1 MERKIE
7 GAVRVVRLLL
17 AITRCARAE
26 QVLARAACTLH
37 WIILVVVPALAQ
49 HERGEIRLKV
59 RDPKGGALVAASVD
73 LVSQANQVRRSFLT
87 GQDGSYAAREL
98 PFGTYHL
105 RVSCE
110 GFLSAVGCDLHMHS
124 MLPPV
129 STSTAK
135 NEEL

>member
-1 MERKIE
+1 MFCRIATAL
-7 GAVRVVRLLL
+7 GL
-17 AITRCARAE
+17 A
-26 QVLARAACTLH
+26 VLAVA
-37 WIILVVVPALAQ
+37 PAVAQ
-49 HERGEIRLKV
+49 HERGEIRLEF
-59 RDPKGGALVAASVD
+59 RDPMGGALVASGG
-73 LVSQANQVRRSFLT
+73 LVTEANQVRRSFLT

-110 GFLSAVGCDLHMHS
+110 GFLSSVGCDLPMHS